1 MVLIR
6 TGTGVVPT
14 PNANKRKAFDCS
26 QLTFYLLT
34 EHVSRLNYKRK
45 DSPAGDQGCWISG
58 EASVKHFLLSSFY
71 HAVPLMSYDASHHPA
86 AVRGHL
92 STPAVF
98 FEGLLLHH
106 CTLCSV
112 D

>member
-6 TGTGVVPT
+6 TGTGVNVVPT
-14 PNANKRKAFDCS
+14 PNVMIAANKRKAFDCS

-71 HAVPLMSYDASHHPA
+71 HVVPLMSYDASHHPA
-86 AVRGHL
+86 AVRGH
-92 STPAVF
+92 
-98 FEGLLLHH
+98 
-106 CTLCSV
+106 
-112 D
+112 